1 MALAGRLSCQN
12 YKFVD
17 AKGIVAENDAAKIS
31 QTVKGYPLTVF
42 SKAAAKSSDTLF
54 GCGRFNA

>member
-1 MALAGRLSCQN
+1 MALVGRLCRQN

-31 QTVKGYPLTVF
+31 KTVKEYPLTVF
-42 SKAAAKSSDTLF
+42 SKAAAKSSDTVF
-54 GCGRFNA
+54 G

>member
-31 QTVKGYPLTVF
+31 QTVKGYPLAVF
-42 SKAAAKSSDTLF
+42 SKAAAKRSDTVF
-54 GCGRFNA
+54 G